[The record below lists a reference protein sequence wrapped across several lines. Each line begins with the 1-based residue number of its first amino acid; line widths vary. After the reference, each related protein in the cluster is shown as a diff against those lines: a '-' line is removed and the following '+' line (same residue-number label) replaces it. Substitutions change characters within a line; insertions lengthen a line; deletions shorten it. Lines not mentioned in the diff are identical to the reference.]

1 MRSLCLATAAVKSA
15 HILLQA
21 PQHTVERP
29 TGQGSAFRSSQGRHQ
44 LQLFAGRD
52 DQLTT
57 SLRSPPAQIMAGYDT
72 NLAAEFHALSV
83 LYRLGAEA
91 TLTLGNKKSVDI
103 VVVRSA
109 GDTITVDVKGIAGT
123 QPQLHLAL
131 LKHPNG

>member
-1 MRSLCLATAAVKSA
+1 
-15 HILLQA
+15 
-21 PQHTVERP
+21 
-29 TGQGSAFRSSQGRHQ
+29 
-44 LQLFAGRD
+44 
-52 DQLTT
+52 
-57 SLRSPPAQIMAGYDT
+57 MAGYDT